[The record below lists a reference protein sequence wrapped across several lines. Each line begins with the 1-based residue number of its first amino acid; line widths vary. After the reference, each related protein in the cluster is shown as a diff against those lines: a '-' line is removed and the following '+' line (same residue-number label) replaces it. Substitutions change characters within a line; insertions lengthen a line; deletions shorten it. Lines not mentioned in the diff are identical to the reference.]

1 VEYYFSRENLVQ
13 DAFLVSKMDKEHYV
27 DLSVIAEF
35 KLMKALTTD
44 DSVILEAVKSSTK
57 ISVDDSAKRLRP
69 TVSNARTTLILRN
82 IPSATPEEELKK
94 FLNDAKLPNLVS
106 MRSDVGDNWFVRLE
120 SEDAAKQAL
129 ELVKQLKWEG
139 KTIGCAIKSESLL
152 KGITPGSPPKVGNSG
167 FYMPMQYGYGYY
179 QSGEGGQ
186 GGFRQGGRG
195 GSRRPINGNA
205 NGMGVDGSDASG
217 KRQGKKGKG
226 RSGREGGGQGREG
239 GSPVGG
245 VDKDAMVAQQP
256 PLNMAD
262 FPELESKSGVERV
275 SPREGGWGDKK
286 LDLRSV
292 VAAGP
297 AKAAPMLESVDDK
310 KGPSAPS
317 GNGSAEPKEVNG
329 PIASDNSSAASSSD
343 GGSSSAISPIGEPA
357 GIKNEPKKMSFAQM
371 VQMNG
376 TAQPQNDIKVAAT

>member
-1 VEYYFSRENLVQ
+1 MGQETASGLDSKFQVQRIQRVFAESELPADISAYLKGSLLGIMATSNNTHVEEGERKIEEQQQNAGGATKVEVKLEGEALLEAIRKQVEYYFSRENLVQ

-35 KLMKALTTD
+35 KLMKSLTTD

-57 ISVDDSAKRLRP
+57 ISVDDSTKRLRP

-94 FLNDAKLPNLVS
+94 FLSDAKLPNLVS

-179 QSGEGGQ
+179 QSGDGGQ

-205 NGMGVDGSDASG
+205 NGMGIDGSDASG
-217 KRQGKKGKG
+217 KRQGKKGRDRK
-226 RSGREGGGQGREG
+226 
-239 GSPVGG
+239 
-245 VDKDAMVAQQP
+245 
-256 PLNMAD
+256 
-262 FPELESKSGVERV
+262 
-275 SPREGGWGDKK
+275 
-286 LDLRSV
+286 SV
-292 VAAGP
+292 V
-297 AKAAPMLESVDDK
+297 
-310 KGPSAPS
+310 
-317 GNGSAEPKEVNG
+317 
-329 PIASDNSSAASSSD
+329 
-343 GGSSSAISPIGEPA
+343 
-357 GIKNEPKKMSFAQM
+357 
-371 VQMNG
+371 
-376 TAQPQNDIKVAAT
+376 